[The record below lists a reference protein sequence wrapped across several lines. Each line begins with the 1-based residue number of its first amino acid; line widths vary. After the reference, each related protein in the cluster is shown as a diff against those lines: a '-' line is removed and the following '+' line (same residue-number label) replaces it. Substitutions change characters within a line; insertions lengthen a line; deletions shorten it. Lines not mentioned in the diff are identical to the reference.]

1 MRGTIYEISKN
12 PENLG
17 VMDESDFY
25 EMSGV
30 EFDYVKNEEKVEG
43 ASAAETFLHWLKS
56 FGTPISGNSF
66 VLTEMVKE
74 KIFSK
79 NYAKFKEL
87 ADSMTLREFA
97 TSNLYT
103 LRSCIEDPYGDAV
116 HTEEDAFLPLER
128 WIREAETDVRYY
140 VGNCVIMH

>member
-1 MRGTIYEISKN
+1 MRGTIYEISRT

-17 VMDESDFY
+17 AMDESDFY

-30 EFDYVKNEEKVEG
+30 EFDYVKNEEKTEG
-43 ASAAETFLHWLKS
+43 TSEAGTFLNWLRS
-56 FGTPISGNSF
+56 FGAPISGNSF
-66 VLTEMVKE
+66 ILTKTVKE
-74 KIFSK
+74 KIFSE
-79 NYAKFKEL
+79 NYSKFKKL
-87 ADSMTLREFA
+87 TDNMTLREFS

-116 HTEEDAFLPLER
+116 HTKEDSFLPLER
-128 WIREAETDVRYY
+128 WIREAETDVKYY